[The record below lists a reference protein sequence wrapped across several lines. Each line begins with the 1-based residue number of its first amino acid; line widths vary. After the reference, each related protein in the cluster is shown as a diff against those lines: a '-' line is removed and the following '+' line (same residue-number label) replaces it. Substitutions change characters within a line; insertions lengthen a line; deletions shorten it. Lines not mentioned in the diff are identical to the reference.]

1 MNINLMMR
9 PTMCSQPAV
18 IFGVCRRYQIIISH
32 LQRNFASRGMFFL
45 KMGETMP
52 DIQARLTR
60 TVVLVGMMG
69 AGKTAIGKAL
79 SARLAVPFED
89 SDAEI
94 ESASKLSIAEIFDRY
109 GEPFF
114 RDKESQVIAR
124 LLDGPPCVLSTGGG
138 AWLSPENRAYMAGR
152 AAVVWLKAD
161 LDLLWSR
168 VKHKSTRP
176 LLRTANPRATLA
188 QLLETRTPA
197 YEQAEFTVETRP
209 DWSIDQTT
217 AAVLDRLIKAGI
229 LESRE

>member
-1 MNINLMMR
+1 
-9 PTMCSQPAV
+9 
-18 IFGVCRRYQIIISH
+18 
-32 LQRNFASRGMFFL
+32 
-45 KMGETMP
+45 MGETTP
-52 DIQARLTR
+52 DIRAHLTR

-79 SARLAVPFED
+79 SAQLAVPFED

-94 ESASKLSIAEIFDRY
+94 EAASKLTIAEIFDRY

-138 AWLSPENRAYMAGR
+138 AWLSPENRAYMAER

-161 LDLLWSR
+161 LDLLWTR

-188 QLLETRTPA
+188 QLLEARTPA
-197 YEQAEFTVETRP
+197 YEQAEFTVETRA

-217 AAVLDRLIKAGI
+217 AAVMDTLTRAGI
-229 LESRE
+229 VETRT

>member
-1 MNINLMMR
+1 M
-9 PTMCSQPAV
+9 
-18 IFGVCRRYQIIISH
+18 
-32 LQRNFASRGMFFL
+32 
-45 KMGETMP
+45 KMGESTP
-52 DIQARLTR
+52 DLQAQLRR

-114 RDKESQVIAR
+114 RDKESKVIAR
-124 LLDGPPCVLSTGGG
+124 LLDGPPCILSTGGG
-138 AWLSPENRAYMAGR
+138 AWLSPQNRAYMADR

-161 LDLLWSR
+161 LALLWSR

-176 LLRTANPRATLA
+176 LLRTDNPRATLA
-188 QLLETRTPA
+188 QLLAARTPA
-197 YEQAEFTVETRP
+197 YEQAEFTVETQP

-217 AAVLDRLIKAGI
+217 DSVFKTLTDAGI
-229 LESRE
+229 VEFQR

>member
-1 MNINLMMR
+1 
-9 PTMCSQPAV
+9 
-18 IFGVCRRYQIIISH
+18 
-32 LQRNFASRGMFFL
+32 
-45 KMGETMP
+45 MGETTP
-52 DIQARLTR
+52 DIRAHLTR

-79 SARLAVPFED
+79 SAQLAVPFED

-94 ESASKLSIAEIFDRY
+94 EAASKLTIAEIFDRY

-138 AWLSPENRAYMAGR
+138 AWLSPENRAYMAER

-161 LDLLWSR
+161 IDLLWTR

-188 QLLETRTPA
+188 QLLEARTPA
-197 YEQAEFTVETRP
+197 YEQAEFTVETRA

-217 AAVLDRLIKAGI
+217 AAVMDTLTRAGI
-229 LESRE
+229 VETRT

>member
-1 MNINLMMR
+1 
-9 PTMCSQPAV
+9 
-18 IFGVCRRYQIIISH
+18 
-32 LQRNFASRGMFFL
+32 
-45 KMGETMP
+45 MGETTP
-52 DIQARLTR
+52 DNPVKLTR

-79 SARLAVPFED
+79 SAQLGVPFED

-94 ESASKLSIAEIFDRY
+94 EAASKLKIAEIFDRY

-114 RDKESQVIAR
+114 RDKESKVIAR

-138 AWLSPENRAYMAGR
+138 AWLSPENRAYMAKR

-161 LDLLWSR
+161 LDLLWTR

-176 LLRTANPRATLA
+176 LLRTATPRATLA
-188 QLLETRTPA
+188 QLLEARTPA

-209 DWSIDQTT
+209 EWSIEQTT
-217 AAVLDRLIKAGI
+217 ASVMDTLTRAGI
-229 LESRE
+229 LEIRK